1 MKKFFVTMLAL
12 LAVGFASAQGE
23 IVTKFNEGAEA
34 IKNKDYN
41 SAITLFETV
50 IDKGIDSE
58 DATVLNCVATA
69 KKYLPTCYQ
78 NIGLAAA
85 GQKNFDKA
93 IEYISKAAEIAE
105 LYGNSTAKQ
114 KANLVLAKVY
124 QVQGGE
130 AFNSKDYATAASV
143 FEKGYAANPRNTEM
157 ALNLATSYCELGKYE
172 EGMAIYEKICQMPA
186 EKYADAIAKAEA
198 NKTLY
203 TNNKVAS
210 LQQAGDYDGVIA
222 MADKLQATSPALA
235 EKLRIEAYNGKKDY
249 AKVVALGETAVA
261 AQTNEDDK
269 SSIYFLVGAAYNA
282 QFNASGN
289 KNEALYNLAV
299 ATMKKVTSGPKLE
312 NAKAALTA
320 LAKAKQQ
327 Q

>member
-1 MKKFFVTMLAL
+1 MKKLFVTMVAL

-34 IKNKDYN
+34 VKNKDYN
-41 SAITLFETV
+41 SAIALFETV
-50 IDKGIDSE
+50 IDKGMDSE
-58 DATVLNCVATA
+58 DATVLNCVTTA

-78 NIGLAAA
+78 NVGLAAA
-85 GQKNFDKA
+85 SQKNYDKA
-93 IEYISKAAEIAE
+93 IEYLTKAGEIAE

-130 AFNSKDYATAASV
+130 AFNSKDYATAATV

-157 ALNLATSYCELGKYE
+157 ALNLATCYCELDKYE
-172 EGMAIYEKICQMPA
+172 EGMAIFEKICQMPA
-186 EKYADAIAKAEA
+186 DKYADAIAKANEKKA
-198 NKTLY
+198 MY
-203 TNNKVAS
+203 TNNKVATF
-210 LQQAGDYDGVIA
+210 QQAGDYDGVIA

-235 EKLRIEAYNGKKDY
+235 EKIRIEAYNGKKDY
-249 AKVVALGETAVA
+249 ASVVALGEAAVA

-269 SSIYFLVGAAYNA
+269 STIYFLVGAAYNA

-289 KNEALYNLAV
+289 KNEAFYNMAV
-299 ATMKKVTSGPKLE
+299 ATLKKVTSGPRLE
-312 NAKAALTA
+312 AAKSALAA

-327 Q
+327 

>member
-1 MKKFFVTMLAL
+1 MKTLFVTMVAL

-34 IKNKDYN
+34 VKNKDYN
-41 SAITLFETV
+41 SAIALFETV
-50 IDKGIDSE
+50 IDKGMDSE
-58 DATVLNCVATA
+58 DATVLNCVTTA

-78 NIGLAAA
+78 NVGLAAA
-85 GQKNFDKA
+85 SQKNYDKA
-93 IEYISKAAEIAE
+93 IEYLTKAGEIAE

-157 ALNLATSYCELGKYE
+157 ALNLATCYCELDKYE
-172 EGMAIYEKICQMPA
+172 EGMAIFEKICQMPA
-186 EKYADAIAKAEA
+186 DKYADAIAKANEKKA
-198 NKTLY
+198 MY
-203 TNNKVAS
+203 TNNKVATF
-210 LQQAGDYDGVIA
+210 QQAGDYDGVIA
-222 MADKLQATSPALA
+222 MAEKLQATSPALA

-249 AKVVALGETAVA
+249 AKVVALGEAAVA

-269 SSIYFLVGAAYNA
+269 STIYFLIGAAYNA

-289 KNEALYNLAV
+289 KNEAFYNLAV
-299 ATMKKVTSGPKLE
+299 ATLKKVTSGPRLE
-312 NAKAALTA
+312 AAKSALA
-320 LAKAKQQ
+320 DLAKAKQK
-327 Q
+327 